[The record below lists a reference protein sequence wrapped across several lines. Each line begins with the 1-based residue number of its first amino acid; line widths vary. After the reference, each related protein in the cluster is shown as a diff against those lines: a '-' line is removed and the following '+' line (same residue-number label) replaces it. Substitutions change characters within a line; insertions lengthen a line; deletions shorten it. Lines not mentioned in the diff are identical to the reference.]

1 MKGDA
6 IAKQYDQLTPEERFR
21 LILAAGGRGDKV
33 EQGRLIAAGRSHSIS
48 VQDHAPFALAFQD
61 VEMLVF
67 LGLLEEAAGYFE
79 AFHYTGADRKG
90 DGVSEALNLAL
101 ARGYTLKT
109 KAAGWELFC
118 GRLDIPPFATW
129 EMLPG
134 FDRLRRALKLAER
147 AAFLPEGMLRWV
159 NMQLRPKGAPEATE
173 LRLTA
178 EAVADETGAMY
189 RERVRWW
196 GGAA

>member
-1 MKGDA
+1 
-6 IAKQYDQLTPEERFR
+6 
-21 LILAAGGRGDKV
+21 V

-61 VEMLVF
+61 VEMLFF
-67 LGLLEEAAGYFE
+67 LDLLEEAAGYFD
-79 AFHYTGADRKG
+79 AFQHTDAGRKG
-90 DGVSEALNLAL
+90 DGVSEGLNLAL

-134 FDRLRRALKLAER
+134 FDRLRRALKLAES

-159 NMQLRPKGAPEATE
+159 NMQLRPKGAPEATH
-173 LRLTA
+173 LPFTA
-178 EAVADETGAMY
+178 EAVADEAEAMY

-196 GGAA
+196 GGGA